1 LIAFG
6 APGSEP
12 IGHRIPTGLA
22 SHDPICPLGASGRQT
37 GRESWVNSVPASR
50 ALWMRLAGFWLI
62 LDIRIRITCRFCSKA
77 TRIGKGSDP
86 AGFFLS
92 VQFLNKSA
100 GDPMCGDM

>member
-1 LIAFG
+1 
-6 APGSEP
+6 
-12 IGHRIPTGLA
+12 
-22 SHDPICPLGASGRQT
+22 
-37 GRESWVNSVPASR
+37 
-50 ALWMRLAGFWLI
+50 MRLAGFWLI